1 MTRASP
7 AHMHI
12 AYDAREG
19 EDAHAYS

>member
-1 MTRASP
+1 
-7 AHMHI
+7 MHI